1 MYRQKMFCSDFFIDF
16 VVAYLFRRDHP
27 QPPALHEG
35 LLLLQ
40 ALPVPAALPDPQG
53 ALAGLQRAS
62 RPVLRPQVRGD
73 RQGHAHLGNP
83 QECQPGLATNS
94 IFFAVSVL

>member
-1 MYRQKMFCSDFFIDF
+1 MYRQKMFCSEICINF
-16 VVAYLFRRDHP
+16 VVYIRRDHP

-40 ALPVPAALPDPQG
+40 ALPVPAALPGPQG
-53 ALAGLQRAS
+53 ALPGLQRAPG
-62 RPVLRPQVRGD
+62 PVLRPQVRGD